1 MNEQIKF
8 DVIKSLVDHGCNN
21 KLRAALKLGC
31 TIRTINRMVV
41 GYKKQGKSFFIHG
54 NTGRVPINKTPES
67 LKSKIIELY
76 KSKYF
81 DANFEHFKELLEE
94 NENINISVSNITSIL
109 ESVDIYSP
117 KITRKKR
124 KRIKIELKE
133 KLKETTNIK
142 KKLEIKTNQVRL
154 EDAHPRK
161 PRSKYFGEMIQMD
174 ASSYNWFGDIKT
186 NLHLAIDDASG
197 RVVGAY
203 FDTEETLDGYYHIF
217 YQILLKYG
225 IPYSFFTDNRSVFV
239 YNNQNGK
246 SIENNSHT
254 QFAYACKQLGVE
266 IITSSVPQ
274 SKGRIERLNGSF
286 QSRLPIELRLA
297 NVKTI
302 NEANNFIKKYI
313 AKYNNR
319 FALPIKNF
327 TSVFESAP
335 SKQKLNYIL
344 AVLSNRKIDSGHSIK
359 FKNKYYKLIDCNGN
373 QKFFIKGTNALV
385 IQAFNK
391 KIYCTVNKNV
401 YLLEQILNHKTKSK
415 NFDSNINTIKTKKKY
430 TPPMNHP
437 WRRYEFI
444 KFINSQKHNKNNQL
458 DFSA

>member
-1 MNEQIKF
+1 MNEQVKF
-8 DVIKSLVDHGCNN
+8 NVIKSLVDHGCKN
-21 KLRAALKLGC
+21 KLRASLKLGC
-31 TIRTINRMVV
+31 TTRTINRMIV

-54 NTGRVPINKTPES
+54 NTGRAPVNKTPET
-67 LKSKIIELY
+67 LKTKILKLY
-76 KSKYF
+76 KTKYF

-94 NENINISVSNITSIL
+94 NENIILSVSNLTKIL
-109 ESVDIYSP
+109 ESAEIYSP
-117 KITRKKR
+117 KMTRQKR
-124 KRIKIELKE
+124 KRIKIELKK

-142 KKLEIKTNQVRL
+142 KQIEIKANQIRL

-197 RVVGAY
+197 RVVGGY

-217 YQILLKYG
+217 YQILSKYG
-225 IPYSFFTDNRSVFV
+225 IPYSFFTDNRTVFI
-239 YNNQNGK
+239 YNSQNDK

-266 IITSSVPQ
+266 IRTSSVPQ

-297 NVKTI
+297 NIKTLD
-302 NEANNFIKKYI
+302 EANKFLKKYI
-313 AKYNNR
+313 TKYNNR

-327 TSVFESAP
+327 TDVFECAP

-344 AVLSNRKIDSGHSIK
+344 AVLSERKIDCGHSIK
-359 FKNKYYKLIDCNGN
+359 FKNKYYKLLDGGGN
-373 QKFFIKGTNALV
+373 QIFIKNGTEAIV
-385 IQAFNK
+385 IQSFNK
-391 KIYCTVNKNV
+391 KLYATVDNKV
-401 YLLEQILNHKTKSK
+401 YALEEILNHQISSK
-415 NFDSNINTIKTKKKY
+415 NFDNDYQKLKPKKKY
-430 TPPMNHP
+430 IPPMNHP
-437 WRRYEFI
+437 WRKNMFKMFI
-444 KFINSQKHNKNNQL
+444 KTYTNKTEL
-458 DFSA
+458 SA